1 MASLQSS
8 PLKLNEAQMV
18 ILQLFQHRTMN
29 EQEIN
34 ALKRTLT
41 RHLTAEL
48 DNEIERVMNEKG
60 ITAKDV
66 KNRTEGINENRTE
79 YMKALREGNQ

>member
-60 ITAKDV
+60 ITAKDI

-79 YMKALREGNQ
+79 YMKSLREGNQ

>member
-48 DNEIERVMNEKG
+48 DNEIEKKG
-60 ITAKDV
+60 D
-66 KNRTEGINENRTE
+66 E
-79 YMKALREGNQ
+79 

>member
-66 KNRTEGINENRTE
+66 KNRTEGINESPKR
-79 YMKALREGNQ
+79 R